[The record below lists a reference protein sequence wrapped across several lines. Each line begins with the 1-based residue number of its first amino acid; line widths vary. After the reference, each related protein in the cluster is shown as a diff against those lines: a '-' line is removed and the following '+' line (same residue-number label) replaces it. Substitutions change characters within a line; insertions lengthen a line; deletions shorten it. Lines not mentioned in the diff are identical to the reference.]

1 MGGKMWFCI
10 HGNQHIKS
18 QDNNMDEELMAM
30 MRLGVESYLFMVL
43 FLTISMFL
51 KELYD
56 ATKVWPLQ
64 LGMGGCNVTAW
75 SATSPSK
82 GACPG
87 AGAGAWQG
95 AGAGPD
101 SCDLVTHSAR
111 SRSRPTRAAPHRG
124 NARQQWGSGVVQFWH
139 WYWPVKIFA
148 DGILETTCWNVCS
161 SKILALTD
169 S

>member
-1 MGGKMWFCI
+1 MWFCI
-10 HGNQHIKS
+10 
-18 QDNNMDEELMAM
+18 QDNMDEELMAM
-30 MRLGVESYLFMVL
+30 LRLGVESYLFLVL
-43 FLTISMFL
+43 FLTLSMFL

-87 AGAGAWQG
+87 AGAGQG

-101 SCDLVTHSAR
+101 STDLVTHSAR
-111 SRSRPTRAAPHRG
+111 SRSLPTRATLHRG
-124 NARQQWGSGVVQFWH
+124 NARQQWDSRVIQILY

-148 DGILETTCWNVCS
+148 YWILETTC
-161 SKILALTD
+161 SKMSVHQRSLL
-169 S
+169 

>member
-1 MGGKMWFCI
+1 MWFCI
-10 HGNQHIKS
+10 
-18 QDNNMDEELMAM
+18 QDNMDEKFMAM
-30 MRLGVESYLFMVL
+30 LRLGVKSYLFLVL

-87 AGAGAWQG
+87 AGAGA
-95 AGAGPD
+95 GPD
-101 SCDLVTHSAR
+101 STDLVTHSAR
-111 SRSRPTRAAPHRG
+111 SRSPPTRATLHRG
-124 NARQQWGSGVVQFWH
+124 NARQQWDSRVIQILY
-139 WYWPVKIFA
+139 WYWPVKIFW
-148 DGILETTCWNVCS
+148 DFGDNLFKCLCIKDPCFNRFLKFESIRC
-161 SKILALTD
+161 
-169 S
+169 

>member
-1 MGGKMWFCI
+1 MWFCI
-10 HGNQHIKS
+10 HDNQHIKR
-18 QDNNMDEELMAM
+18 QDNMDEELVALMKM
-30 MRLGVESYLFMVL
+30 GVESYLFLVL
-43 FLTISMFL
+43 FLTLSMFL

-87 AGAGAWQG
+87 AGAG
-95 AGAGPD
+95 PD
-101 SCDLVTHSAR
+101 STDLVTHSAR
-111 SRSRPTRAAPHRG
+111 SRSPPTRATPRRG
-124 NARQQWGSGVVQFWH
+124 NARQQRDSRLLLFWH

-148 DGILETTCWNVCS
+148 YWILETTC
-161 SKILALTD
+161 SKMSVHQRSLL
-169 S
+169 

>member
-1 MGGKMWFCI
+1 MWFCI
-10 HGNQHIKS
+10 
-18 QDNNMDEELMAM
+18 QDNMDEELMAM
-30 MRLGVESYLFMVL
+30 LRLGVESYLFLVL

-87 AGAGAWQG
+87 AGAGA
-95 AGAGPD
+95 GPD
-101 SCDLVTHSAR
+101 STDLVTHSAR
-111 SRSRPTRAAPHRG
+111 SRSLPTRATLHRG
-124 NARQQWGSGVVQFWH
+124 NARQQWDSRVIQLLH

-148 DGILETTCWNVCS
+148 YWILETTCSNVCS
-161 SKILALTD
+161 SLIRFLKFESIRC
-169 S
+169 